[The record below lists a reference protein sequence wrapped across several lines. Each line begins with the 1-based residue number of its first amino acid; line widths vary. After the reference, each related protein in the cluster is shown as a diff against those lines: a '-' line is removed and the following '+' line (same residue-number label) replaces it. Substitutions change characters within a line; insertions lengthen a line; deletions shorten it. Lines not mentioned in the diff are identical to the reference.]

1 MGESY
6 LSPKFING
14 FLPFLILLLPFTTI
28 SFRKYKKEISN
39 HKARFG
45 TFLLIFVPVIAM
57 VIFTISKKFEFSL
70 SFFLPLAGALIVG
83 VNEELVYR
91 GVVLTNFADEKGRM
105 RGLFLSAIA
114 FSLLNAVNIL
124 GGLSVSQVISQ
135 LITTFLAGFYGL
147 IYMETKNIGLL
158 AILHGLWDYIFLSE
172 ITKAYPL
179 INSLILAL
187 VLVQVLASLVLIIR
201 HKKFLSG
208 K

>member
-1 MGESY
+1 MVLVQVEKYENRNKNFYNIHPSISY
-6 LSPKFING
+6 RDIFYQLYLRASYVSTKFING

-28 SFRKYKKEISN
+28 SFRKCKKEISN

-105 RGLFLSAIA
+105 RGT
-114 FSLLNAVNIL
+114 FSLSYRLFPLARSKYP
-124 GGLSVSQVISQ
+124 GRPISKPS
-135 LITTFLAGFYGL
+135 Y
-147 IYMETKNIGLL
+147 
-158 AILHGLWDYIFLSE
+158 
-172 ITKAYPL
+172 
-179 INSLILAL
+179 
-187 VLVQVLASLVLIIR
+187 
-201 HKKFLSG
+201 
-208 K
+208 